1 MNMKLLLALGCS
13 VLFLP
18 SSFAAEPQASSFVN
32 DVVPILTRAGC
43 NAGACHGALAG
54 KGGLKLSLRGY
65 DPQADHF
72 ALTRQVLARR
82 IDGQNPVKSLLLTKA
97 TRSIP
102 HGGGTRFETDSVHYA
117 VLLKWIQSGAPGPKS
132 DERTLTKLETIPA
145 KTSAKP
151 NNEIQLRVRAT
162 YSDGKTAD
170 VTHLSK
176 FLSSEE
182 TVANIDEDGK
192 IRVTNPGETGISAL
206 FAGKVATST
215 ITVPFAHNVK
225 PEVFEKSP
233 RNNFIDEHI
242 LRKLQLLNIPPSAQA
257 SDAEFIRRAFLDT
270 CGIVPKPA
278 EVQAFLADASP
289 TKRAML
295 TEKLLERP
303 EFVDYWTHQ
312 WSDLLLVSSR
322 KLSQQSMW
330 GFYRAIRSSVAENQP
345 WDKFAREIL
354 TASGSTISNGGA
366 SYFLLHK
373 DVADLAESTAVT
385 FMGTSIT
392 CARCHNH
399 PLEKW
404 TQDQY
409 WALANLFSQVGLK
422 NGDRAG
428 ETIVQSLPQGDSLH
442 LRKGF
447 AMPPTP
453 LDGKPLALDSATDRR
468 AYFAQWLTEPNNPF
482 FAKAIVN
489 RVWKNFMGRGLV
501 EAVDDLRDTNPATN
515 PELLDALTQEF
526 IKNKFDMK
534 KLMKQILTSAAYQR
548 SSVPVPENQADD
560 RFYSRYLPR
569 RLSAEVILD
578 AYSDI
583 TSVPTD
589 FNTLQIGA
597 SGGTAKT
604 ASFPA
609 GTRAMQL
616 PDSLLVSRFL
626 DVFGRAERTVTCAC
640 EVTRDSTVTQALH
653 MSNGQTLNE
662 KLRQPTSIV
671 NTWQKAKT
679 TNAEIV
685 NQLFMLALAR
695 RPTATESK
703 KFLTELDAAGK
714 INAKAHQEAIED
726 ATWAVLSGKEFLF
739 NR

>member
-1 MNMKLLLALGCS
+1 MNMKLLVVLGCS
-13 VLFLP
+13 VLVVP
-18 SSFAAEPQASSFVN
+18 CSFAAEPQASSFVN

-65 DPQADHF
+65 DPLADHF
-72 ALTRQVLARR
+72 ALTRQALARR
-82 IDGQNPVKSLLLTKA
+82 IDGQKPEKSLLLTKA

-102 HGGGTRFETDSVHYA
+102 HGGGTRFETDSVHYK
-117 VLLKWIQSGAPGPKS
+117 VLLNWITSGAPGPKS
-132 DERTLTKLETIPA
+132 DDRTLTKLEALPP
-145 KTSAKP
+145 KSSLKP
-151 NNEIQLRVRAT
+151 NDELQIRVRAT

-182 TVANIDEDGK
+182 PVANIDEDGK
-192 IRVTNPGETGISAL
+192 ARVTGHGETGISAL

-225 PEVFEKSP
+225 PEVFAKAP
-233 RNNFIDEHI
+233 RNNFIDDHI
-242 LRKLQLLNIPPSAQA
+242 LRKLQLLSIPPSGQA
-257 SDAEFIRRAFLDT
+257 SDAEFVRRAFLDT
-270 CGIVPKPA
+270 CGIVPKPN

-289 TKRAML
+289 SKRA
-295 TEKLLERP
+295 KLIETLIERP
-303 EFVDYWTHQ
+303 EFVDYWSHQ

-345 WDKFAREIL
+345 WDKFARDIL
-354 TASGSTISNGGA
+354 TASGSTISNGSA

-373 DVADLAESTAVT
+373 DVSDLAESTAVT
-385 FMGTSIT
+385 FLGTSIT

-422 NGDRAG
+422 NGSRAG
-428 ETIVQSLPQGDSLH
+428 ETIVQSLPQGDALH
-442 LRKGF
+442 LRKGI

-453 LDGKPLALDSATDRR
+453 LDGKPLALDSTEDRR
-468 AYFAQWLTEPNNPF
+468 AYFAQWLTEPSNPF

-489 RVWKNFMGRGLV
+489 RVWKNYMGRGLV

-515 PELLDALTQEF
+515 PELLDALTQDF

-534 KLMKQILTSAAYQR
+534 KLMKQILNSAAYQR
-548 SSVPVPENQADD
+548 SSVPLAENQADD

-578 AYSDI
+578 AYADI
-583 TSVPTD
+583 TGVPTD

-604 ASFPA
+604 TSFPV

-626 DVFGRAERTVTCAC
+626 DAFGRAERTVTCAC

-653 MSNGQTLNE
+653 MNNGQTLNE

-671 NTWQKAKT
+671 NQWLKASA
-679 TNAEIV
+679 TNEEIL
-685 NQLFMLALAR
+685 NRLFLLALAR
-695 RPTATESK
+695 KPTAMESK
-703 KFLTELDAAGK
+703 KFLAELDTASK
-714 INAKAHQEAIED
+714 ESAKARQEAIED